1 LYILKTVVYLS
12 KQISND
18 AEVKTKIMKTS
29 TSYSEISRAKKYRS
43 FSVDQEGAVYG
54 DRLPTRGGV
63 LHAHRQRK
71 IERKEAL
78 KRGGNAFPF
87 FFTGK

>member
-1 LYILKTVVYLS
+1 
-12 KQISND
+12 
-18 AEVKTKIMKTS
+18 MKTS
-29 TSYSEISRAKKYRS
+29 IIYSETPRAKKYRT

-71 IERKEAL
+71 NERKDAL
-78 KRGGNAFPF
+78 KRGSDAFPF